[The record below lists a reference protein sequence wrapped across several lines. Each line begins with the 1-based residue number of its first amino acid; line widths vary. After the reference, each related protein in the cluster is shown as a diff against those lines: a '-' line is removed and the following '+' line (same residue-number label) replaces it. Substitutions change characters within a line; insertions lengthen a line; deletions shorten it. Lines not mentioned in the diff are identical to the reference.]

1 MISDVLIGRSG
12 FMIIYSSFGLVR
24 SIRPTELNNKVGG
37 DVIIIS
43 YMLLLNQHNNA
54 AEPPHCPSVG
64 LTRRDFSRLDKYRFT

>member
-54 AEPPHCPSVG
+54 AEPPHAPVLADTEG
-64 LTRRDFSRLDKYRFT
+64 FFPP